1 MPSIFIVGALYTA
14 ANNINLASVARGT
27 QQWVSFEL
35 MLSNKTFG
43 TAVNN
48 VNVLRSSRKVPD
60 IVVRF

>member
-1 MPSIFIVGALYTA
+1 MPSIFIVGALHTA
-14 ANNINLASVARGT
+14 ANNINMASVARGT

-35 MLSNKTFG
+35 MFSNKTFG
-43 TAVNN
+43 NAVNN